1 MATGPRT
8 KSPQNIALGLMDI
21 RLGNS
26 AANIG
31 TTTPVLTSSNSLGAL
46 ADASYT
52 FSKEFYQHRSA
63 FPAVLDLVIPTS
75 GDEMITCSVEEISP
89 YALAVSQGID
99 PTSAGSA
106 WVGTAYSVVSS
117 TAGTYNTADDID
129 GGADAESDTYRVV
142 FLTATTYSVYSD
154 SRGKLTGD
162 QIGEG
167 DTTALSTFT
176 DGAVELLSI
185 PASYFTGTWAADD
198 LFTFAMMKE
207 GYASATTG
215 EILLG
220 NLSSPDYL
228 RVEGVYTFPDASFDM
243 VVIFPR
249 AMAMTDNGELAFAN
263 DASAT
268 ISMTFTATPA
278 DDSISGG
285 NSVWNASPLGKIVF
299 QTT

>member
-31 TTTPVLTSSNSLGAL
+31 TVTPVLTASNSLGAL

-75 GDEMITCSVEEISP
+75 GDEMITCSVEELSP

-99 PTSAGSA
+99 PSAAGST
-106 WVGTAYSVVSS
+106 WVGTSYTVVSS
-117 TAGTYNTADDID
+117 ALGTYNTADDID
-129 GGADAESDTYRVV
+129 GGADAEYDTYRVV

-162 QIGEG
+162 QLGEG
-167 DTTALSTFT
+167 DTTVLSTFT
-176 DGAVELLSI
+176 DGTTELLAI
-185 PASYFTGTWAADD
+185 PSGFFTGTWGADD
-198 LFTFAMMKE
+198 LFTFSMSKE
-207 GYASATTG
+207 GYDSATTG
-215 EILLG
+215 EISLG
-220 NLSSPDYL
+220 TLQSPDYL
-228 RVEGVYTFPDASFDM
+228 RVEGVYTFPDASFEM

-249 AMAMTDNGELAFAN
+249 AQAMTDNGELAFAN
-263 DASAT
+263 DAPAT

-278 DDSISGG
+278 DSTIVGGHASWDS
-285 NSVWNASPLGKIVF
+285 APLGRIVF